1 MRRHKHLAVY
11 GLVVALVVIVGALAI
26 WSFIERQS
34 LVVVTEPLPKVT
46 IVTTDP
52 RSRIAAAWVRLLTK
66 AQFTPTVITPDKI
79 ESAEGVIVLCDA
91 IKTKRARPV
100 VYIGNALPSD
110 AGTCDDAM
118 ELSEGVSPL
127 LARLLPGL
135 EFASMRTP
143 VALLRETPRM
153 VIDARWKT
161 NARAAVMHCEDA
173 GVRSVWFGFDPDAL
187 TTPDDGRL
195 LLLLRT
201 AFRWVAGQ
209 PVSDGAVGPLTAE
222 GRRRARQERFA
233 FSVDRLDDR
242 HLFSIRM
249 TNRGTL
255 PIANPTVKIW
265 LPPEVREVKLAGD
278 LIMRRGAKLHGEP
291 DDASCLIS
299 LPSLGRNED
308 RIMKLRVIEGRR
320 VIEQRRVIEGK
331 SDRGKKVSLFPSITP
346 SLYHSLKVTHAAS
359 LASR

>member
-11 GLVVALVVIVGALAI
+11 GFVVALVVMVGALAI

-34 LVVVTEPLPKVT
+34 LVVVTEPLPKIT
-46 IVTTDP
+46 IVTNDP
-52 RSRIAAAWVRLLTK
+52 RSRVAAAWVRLLTK
-66 AQFTPTVITPDKI
+66 AQFEPTVITPDNI
-79 ESAEGVIVLCDA
+79 DSAVGVVVLCDA
-91 IKTKRARPV
+91 IALKRPRPTV
-100 VYIGNALPSD
+100 FLANSLPSD
-110 AGTCDDAM
+110 LGPSDDAM
-118 ELSEGVSPL
+118 QLSESVSPL
-127 LARLLPGL
+127 LARLMPGI
-135 EFASMRTP
+135 EFATQRTE

-173 GVRSVWFGFDPDAL
+173 GVRSVWFGFDPDAIND
-187 TTPDDGRL
+187 PADPRL

-222 GRRRARQERFA
+222 GRRKAREERFA
-233 FSVDRLDDR
+233 FSVDRLDDHR
-242 HLFSIRM
+242 HFSIRM

-255 PIANPTVKIW
+255 PIQNPTVKVW
-265 LPPEVREVKLAGD
+265 LPPEVDEVALGGD
-278 LIMRRGAKLHGEP
+278 LIMRRGAKLRDEP

-308 RIMKLRVIEGRR
+308 RIMKLRVVKE
-320 VIEQRRVIEGK
+320 
-331 SDRGKKVSLFPSITP
+331 SA
-346 SLYHSLKVTHAAS
+346 HATAS
-359 LASR
+359 VASR